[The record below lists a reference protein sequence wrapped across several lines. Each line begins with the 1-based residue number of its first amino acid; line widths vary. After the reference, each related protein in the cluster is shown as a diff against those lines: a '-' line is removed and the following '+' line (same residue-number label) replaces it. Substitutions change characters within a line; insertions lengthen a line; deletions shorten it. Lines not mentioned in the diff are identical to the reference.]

1 MAKRWSLWISNLLI
15 PYSTALTGHKDY
27 QMQKLIRIITVIITS
42 CALIGC
48 ATKPIQSDKHAEN
61 PPQAF
66 PMAGAK
72 S

>member
-1 MAKRWSLWISNLLI
+1 
-15 PYSTALTGHKDY
+15 
-27 QMQKLIRIITVIITS
+27 MQKLIRIITVIITS